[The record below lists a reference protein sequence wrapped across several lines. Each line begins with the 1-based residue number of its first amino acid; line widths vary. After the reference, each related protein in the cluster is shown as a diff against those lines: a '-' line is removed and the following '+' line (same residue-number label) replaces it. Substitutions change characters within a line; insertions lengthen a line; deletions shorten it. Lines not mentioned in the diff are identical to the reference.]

1 MDHKRVDH
9 ESWIIKKADAK
20 ELMLSKCGAGE
31 DSWESLGLKGDQTS
45 QILKEVNTEYS
56 LEGLMLKLQHFGHLM
71 WRADSLENNLML
83 GKRVQEETGVTE
95 DEMVR

>member
-31 DSWESLGLKGDQTS
+31 DS
-45 QILKEVNTEYS
+45 
-56 LEGLMLKLQHFGHLM
+56 
-71 WRADSLENNLML
+71 
-83 GKRVQEETGVTE
+83 
-95 DEMVR
+95 